1 MMSGRERLRRAL
13 NHQPTDRPPVDLGA
27 TWVSSISA
35 SAYSRLRLALG
46 LATGP
51 VKVHEPLQLLGDVED
66 DVRAKLGI
74 DVVGIWP
81 QGTIFGYK
89 NLGWKPWKL
98 QDGTDVLVSNQFE
111 TTTDENG
118 DILVYPKGD
127 RTAQPSGRLPKGGFY
142 FDAIVRQEP
151 LDMDKLDPADWAE
164 QFGVFSD
171 EDLRYFEAEADRLH
185 RETDHG
191 IILNFGQAGL
201 GDIAIVPGEMLIYP
215 KGVRDP
221 QLWYE
226 CLVTHTDYVRGIFE
240 LQTQVVM
247 QNMALLRQAIGDKI
261 DAIIISGTDFGT
273 QRGPF
278 ASPKLF
284 RSLWKPFYKRM
295 NDWVH
300 ANTNWK
306 TFYHSCG
313 SVAALL
319 DDFVEMGVD
328 ILNPVQCSAVGMDAA
343 TLKAKYGDKLVFW
356 GGGVD
361 TQKTLPFGTPE
372 EVRREVRDRVNI
384 FGQGGGFVFNTIHN
398 IQPQTPVE
406 NIVAMFEEVLG
417 RPVR

>member
-1 MMSGRERLRRAL
+1 M
-13 NHQPTDRPPVDLGA
+13 NHESTDRPPIDLGA
-27 TWVSSISA
+27 TWVTSISA
-35 SAYSRLRLALG
+35 SAYARLRPALG
-46 LATGP
+46 LP
-51 VKVHEPLQLLGDVED
+51 LRPPRMHEPLQLLGEVED
-66 DVRAKLGI
+66 DVRQKLGV
-74 DVVGIWP
+74 DVAGIWP
-81 QGTIFGYK
+81 RGTIFGFQ
-89 NLGWKPWKL
+89 NIGWKPWQL
-98 QDGTDVLVSNQFE
+98 QDGTEVLVSTQFE
-111 TTTDENG
+111 TTADTNG
-118 DILVYPKGD
+118 DILIYPKGD

-142 FDAIVRQEP
+142 FDAIVRQQP
-151 LDMDKLDPADWAE
+151 LDMDKLDPAEWAE
-164 QFGVFSD
+164 QFSVFSD
-171 EDLRYFEAEADRLH
+171 EDLKYFEREADQLH
-185 RETDHG
+185 RETDYG

-201 GDIAIVPGEMLIYP
+201 GDVAIVPGEMLLHP

-247 QNMALLRQAIGDKI
+247 KNMALLRQAIGDKI

-278 ASPKLF
+278 TSPKLF

-361 TQKTLPFGTPE
+361 TQQTLPFGTPE
-372 EVRREVRDRVNI
+372 AVRREVRERVDI
-384 FGQGGGFVFNTIHN
+384 FAKNGGFVFNTIHN
-398 IQPQTPVE
+398 IQAQTPVE
-406 NIVAMFEEVLG
+406 NIIVMFEEVLG
-417 RPVR
+417 RRVR

>member
-1 MMSGRERLRRAL
+1 MDM
-13 NHQPTDRPPVDLGA
+13 GA
-27 TWVSSISA
+27 TWVTSIAA
-35 SAYSRLRLALG
+35 SAYSRLRVALG
-46 LATGP
+46 FPAGP
-51 VKVHEPLQLLGDVED
+51 VRMNEPLQLLGEVEN

-89 NLGWKPWKL
+89 NIGWKPWQL
-98 QDGTDVLVSNQFE
+98 QDGTAVLVSSQFE

-118 DILVYPKGD
+118 DVLIFPKGD

-142 FDAIVRQEP
+142 FDAIVRQDE
-151 LDMDKLDPADWAE
+151 LDMDRLDPAEWAE
-164 QFGVFSD
+164 QFSVFSD
-171 EDLRYFEAEADRLH
+171 EDLKYFEAEADRLH
-185 RETDHG
+185 RETDYG

-201 GDIAIVPGEMLIYP
+201 GDIAIVPGMMLLHP

-226 CLVTHTDYVRGIFE
+226 CLVSHTEYIRGIFE
-240 LQTQVVM
+240 LQTQTVM
-247 QNMALLRQAIGDKI
+247 KNMALLRQAVGDKI

-284 RSLWKPFYKRM
+284 RDLWKPFYKRM

-300 ANTNWK
+300 ANTKWK

-313 SVAALL
+313 SIAALL
-319 DDFVEMGVD
+319 DDFVDMGVD
-328 ILNPVQCSAVGMDAA
+328 ILNPVQCSAFGMDAA

-361 TQKTLPFGTPE
+361 TQRTLPFGTPE
-372 EVRREVRDRVNI
+372 EVRREVRQRVNI
-384 FGQGGGFVFNTIHN
+384 FGKGGGFVFNTIHN
-398 IQPQTPVE
+398 IQSPTPVD
-406 NIVAMFEEVLG
+406 NIVAMFEEVMG
-417 RPVR
+417 RSVK